1 MSPSNRARQGALLW
15 FLWGALMGFGLLG
28 IFSIGIPLLLV
39 GLGLLVPL
47 VRGGLP
53 GAWMALVGA
62 ATPWAVFGVER
73 ILSPDCAS
81 GSATITPSGVEHFSC
96 DVMSSSTEFVPFLL
110 VSVGFIVVGLVLFFR
125 SLRARPTIRD
135 SSPEIP

>member
-1 MSPSNRARQGALLW
+1 MSPSNRTWQGPMLWLLW
-15 FLWGALMGFGLLG
+15 GGLMGFGLLG

-62 ATPWAVFGVER
+62 ATPWGVFGVEG

-96 DVMSSSTEFVPFLL
+96 DVMNSSTELVPLL
-110 VSVGFIVVGLVLFFR
+110 TVSATVMAVGLVLYFR
-125 SLRARPTIRD
+125 SRGGSASAER
-135 SSPEIP
+135 